1 MSKPPRRA
9 VFAVLAVTAA
19 VAAGCGGP
27 PSTKDFAKQAVSF
40 IEGDMARNSQLN
52 GLTLTAATCDEPE
65 STKAGT
71 EYACTAMGS
80 DGQQRAL
87 TVKIVD
93 RNTLQVTDLQP
104 PAPANDG
111 GTASTTTAAG
121 PATTAPAPPT
131 TVAPTP
137 GG

>member
-1 MSKPPRRA
+1 MSKLTWS
-9 VFAVLAVTAA
+9 AVLAVVA
-19 VAAGCGGP
+19 VVAGCGGP
-27 PSTKDFAKQAVSF
+27 PSTKDFANQAVSF

-104 PAPANDG
+104 PAPASGG
-111 GTASTTTAAG
+111 GTTTTAAV
-121 PATTAPAPPT
+121 APAPPAT